1 MKTFKNALFVDSFD
15 SIVEMAVTM
24 RTVIEE
30 KGGPKK
36 VF

>member
-1 MKTFKNALFVDSFD
+1 MKTSKNALFVDSFD
-15 SIVEMAVTM
+15 SIVEMAVMM
-24 RTVIEE
+24 RTVTEE